1 MRRTLA
7 RWSSTPRLP
16 CSRARR
22 RGTCGV
28 PLRQA
33 AVGEE
38 PADRRRDQLTAQL
51 RASSQPGA
59 GAASRAR
66 QGRQRA
72 PVRRA
77 DRLSDHRS
85 RTAEV
90 RRGFAGADPFPELA
104 ASWMASSPRLEHRY
118 RARPSTVI
126 LSRAAR
132 PSVPL
137 SSALPPAPEAPVAA
151 PAQRSPSQMAAGDT
165 ILTSTP
171 TRCKHYKPPRGR
183 PVSRAPGGRARRP
196 SGADL
201 RASMIAVSRPAPQ
214 FTLARAPTCA
224 DRHGWA

>member
-1 MRRTLA
+1 VLPSAAPAAHAVCRYVKPQSAKSQRIGDAINSRR
-7 RWSSTPRLP
+7 SFGLP
-16 CSRARR
+16 HSRALVLHLERHKAANE
-22 RGTCGV
+22 
-28 PLRQA
+28 RQYD
-33 AVGEE
+33 VLIDF
-38 PADRRRDQLTAQL
+38 PITA
-51 RASSQPGA
+51 REQPRYGA
-59 GAASRAR
+59 
-66 QGRQRA
+66 
-72 PVRRA
+72 
-77 DRLSDHRS
+77 
-85 RTAEV
+85 
-90 RRGFAGADPFPELA
+90 GFAGADPFPELA